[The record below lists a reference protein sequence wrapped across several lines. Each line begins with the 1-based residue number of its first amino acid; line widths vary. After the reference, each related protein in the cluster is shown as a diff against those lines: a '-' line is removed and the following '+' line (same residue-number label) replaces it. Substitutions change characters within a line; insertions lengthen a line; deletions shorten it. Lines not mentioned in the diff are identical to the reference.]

1 MAEAPNQKTLG
12 DVVEQLQELNAAT
25 EMAEETARYTQEL
38 RDYMQNEGANLDTNQ
53 LTAIEDLIAVLKDGR
68 LDDLEAEKEQMLRA
82 RVEARRDAERN
93 DLLEK
98 ISKFTGENVETL
110 KAEFGNKSRGII
122 MGLIIRTAIR
132 GVLLGFLSSVF
143 FEPFRLIGKGLSAIG
158 TKIGKLLGFPG
169 FFKNLRLGIQTNVSN
184 GFKAFV
190 NIFKPKGNK
199 PPGFLAK
206 SGKELMTVMKDVFRI
221 VRVSVSNVLKVLTA
235 VTGFLAGRF
244 GALESLT
251 KIKFN
256 VPTQSKFIGFFAKA
270 LDTLFKPLNGLVK
283 LFGTQQSQIVKSIDR
298 AGKSAIATTGF
309 FSKLGT
315 NLFTF
320 FKTLKPI
327 QTAFQFLGRVGNAF
341 KGIGRVLGRFFGV
354 FNFIV
359 GFFKGFKKYEDGSFV
374 TKLFAGI
381 MGGFKNLLL
390 MGPIFILDGLKFI
403 LGKILGFFGFEK
415 AAEFLSSFSF
425 TKIVGDAFDAVTDS
439 IIQFFA
445 KIKDTISDIGFG
457 GIIKNIGVSMLK
469 IVKKIATF
477 PQAIMAGGLGAIA
490 AALPGGKTP
499 MEGFKEGFNKVFS
512 AGDSALDSLKAK
524 ADGMNKDGQLINA
537 KSEEGKALKDAAI
550 AGPRISDEEL
560 ARRGTVMYDIQ
571 QKAGDTVNVITT
583 ATKEAVSTVNGVIA
597 NVYT

>member
-1 MAEAPNQKTLG
+1 MADLPNQKTLS
-12 DVVEQLQELNAAT
+12 DVVEQLQELNKAT

-38 RDYMQNEGANLDTNQ
+38 RDYMENEGANLDTNQ
-53 LTAIEDLIAVLKDGR
+53 LNAIEDLIAVLKDGR
-68 LDDLEAEKEQMLRA
+68 LDDLEAEKEQEIRA
-82 RVEARRDAERN
+82 RIEARKDSERN

-110 KAEFGNKSRGII
+110 KKEFGDKGRGTI
-122 MGLIIRTAIR
+122 MGIIIRTAIR

-256 VPTQSKFIGFFAKA
+256 VPTNSKIIGFFAKA

-283 LFGTQQSQIVKSIDR
+283 LFGTQQSKIVKSIDR
-298 AGKSAIATTGF
+298 AGKAAIATTGF

-403 LGKILGFFGFEK
+403 LGKVLGFFGFEK
-415 AAEFLSSFSF
+415 AAEFLASFSF
-425 TKIVGDAFDAVTDS
+425 TKIVGDAFDAVTDFF
-439 IIQFFA
+439 IQFFA
-445 KIKDTISDIGFG
+445 SIKDTLSDIGFG
-457 GIIKNIGVSMLK
+457 GIIKNIGINLLK
-469 IVKKIATF
+469 IIKKIASF
-477 PQAIMAGGLGAIA
+477 PTAVAAGAVGALKGA
-490 AALPGGKTP
+490 FNPKSTAL
-499 MEGFKEGFNKVFS
+499 EGFSKGFERVFN
-512 AGDSALDSLKAK
+512 AGDDALDSLKSK

-537 KSEEGKALKDAAI
+537 KSEEGKALRDAAI
-550 AGPRISDEEL
+550 AGPRISEEEL
-560 ARRGTVMYDIQ
+560 ARRGTALYNIQ
-571 QKAGDTVNVITT
+571 QKAGDTVNVIAT
-583 ATKEAVSTVNGVIA
+583 ATKDAVSTVGGVIA
-597 NVYT
+597 NTYS